1 MKTINQK
8 TRLILFVTSCI
19 VLICICLT
27 YFAIYSMKKN
37 AENIFNQQGF
47 SIIEKSKSYIDG
59 DKFESFS
66 KNSYDLNDFYYET
79 YNNLFTLK
87 NNSDCSYIYTLIP
100 YQNTN
105 FKYVIDASDVLTSE
119 DLETPGTI
127 VDVSE
132 DYEIIQNCI
141 KEKKD
146 IATKMY
152 YTEEWGWIIT
162 FYGPILNSKDSVVG
176 IVACDF
182 LVFDFLSEI
191 KKVQTI
197 MICLGVFFLLV
208 FSIFSFLYLSSFF
221 KKLKTVTDA
230 MKEIADGE
238 TDLTAR
244 LESKT
249 EDELGELSIACNSVI
264 EKLQRMI
271 SLVKSSLVTL
281 SDKSENLFA
290 NSETTVSQIDTIREE
305 VDRIDNQ
312 ADKQN
317 ILTMQASGNISNL
330 REKINSLTS
339 NLNNQTSAIRESSS
353 SIQEI
358 TSNIE
363 SISRSVNMM
372 AEDYEKI
379 VTETKEG
386 IRLQNLV
393 REKVNEVEE
402 EANNLQEANVTI
414 TNIAAQT
421 NLLAMNASIEAA
433 HAGKAGAGF
442 SVVAG
447 EIKALAETSNKQ
459 TEAIKEL
466 LQKVNQSIQGIADAS
481 KVSEQTFNSLGE
493 RIILMENVLQEIQDG
508 INEQSI
514 GSRHVMEMVD
524 VINNSAQS
532 IMRDSEEMNENGES
546 VFKNMLSLGKSSD
559 DILKNTHLMVS
570 SLDEIK
576 TCAKNASESATQ
588 NLSLT
593 ENLNNLVAGYKTE

>member
-1 MKTINQK
+1 
-8 TRLILFVTSCI
+8 
-19 VLICICLT
+19 
-27 YFAIYSMKKN
+27 
-37 AENIFNQQGF
+37 
-47 SIIEKSKSYIDG
+47 
-59 DKFESFS
+59 
-66 KNSYDLNDFYYET
+66 
-79 YNNLFTLK
+79 
-87 NNSDCSYIYTLIP
+87 
-100 YQNTN
+100 
-105 FKYVIDASDVLTSE
+105 
-119 DLETPGTI
+119 
-127 VDVSE
+127 
-132 DYEIIQNCI
+132 
-141 KEKKD
+141 
-146 IATKMY
+146 
-152 YTEEWGWIIT
+152 
-162 FYGPILNSKDSVVG
+162 
-176 IVACDF
+176 
-182 LVFDFLSEI
+182 
-191 KKVQTI
+191 
-197 MICLGVFFLLV
+197 
-208 FSIFSFLYLSSFF
+208 
-221 KKLKTVTDA
+221 
-230 MKEIADGE
+230 
-238 TDLTAR
+238 
-244 LESKT
+244 
-249 EDELGELSIACNSVI
+249 
-264 EKLQRMI
+264 
-271 SLVKSSLVTL
+271 
-281 SDKSENLFA
+281 
-290 NSETTVSQIDTIREE
+290 
-305 VDRIDNQ
+305 
-312 ADKQN
+312 
-317 ILTMQASGNISNL
+317 
-330 REKINSLTS
+330 
-339 NLNNQTSAIRESSS
+339 
-353 SIQEI
+353 
-358 TSNIE
+358 
-363 SISRSVNMM
+363 MM